1 MNWLSQARQLRL
13 SHVSSIV
20 NFMWLRCFGYV
31 CFLQLWYW
39 QCFQP
44 DEWKGSDQ
52 HIVPTVNQLRMAK
65 NARTIVFR
73 GGSSREW
80 LQIGTPCELCALGD
94 ELKHNYWSKLQDDV
108 KIVWFE
114 GIIICL
120 CCCVMILV
128 NLCYNG
134 LSMMYVEVAHTKQPR
149 EPCNVPTLM
158 FNVCTTLAIC
168 EALHHLWARVWWR
181 KYWEAG
187 VDRPYPLWW
196 QDFRSGFLASS
207 S

>member
-1 MNWLSQARQLRL
+1 MQDLGNKVCSEACMLDMAIIGLVDDYSWRIFVGILLTGIARATGLIAKHLVLNNTLVEPSASVKIEPCELYCEFYVAEMFWL
-13 SHVSSIV
+13 HV
-20 NFMWLRCFGYV
+20 
-31 CFLQLWYW
+31 FLQLWYW
-39 QCFQP
+39 QCFHP

-65 NARTIVFR
+65 NARTIGFR

-80 LQIGTPCELCALGD
+80 LRIGTRCELCALGD

-128 NLCYNG
+128 NLCHNG
-134 LSMMYVEVAHTKQPR
+134 LSMMYVEVTHTRRPR
-149 EPCNVPTLM
+149 
-158 FNVCTTLAIC
+158 
-168 EALHHLWARVWWR
+168 
-181 KYWEAG
+181 
-187 VDRPYPLWW
+187 
-196 QDFRSGFLASS
+196 
-207 S
+207 